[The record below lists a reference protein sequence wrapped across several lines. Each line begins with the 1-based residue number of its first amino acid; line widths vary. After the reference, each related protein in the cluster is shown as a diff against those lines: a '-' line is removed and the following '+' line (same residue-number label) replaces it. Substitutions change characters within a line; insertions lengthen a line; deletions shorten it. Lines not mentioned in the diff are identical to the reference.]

1 MNAIH
6 LLSVVSSRERLEAPQ
21 TEARLEFLDDLAA
34 ELARIYQVSCH
45 VHEEPFAADF
55 AYDPVRGQYHSTA
68 ILQRLQSLS
77 GDPETW
83 FLGITDVDLF
93 IPILTFVFGEAQL
106 NGHCALVSLH
116 RLREEFYGLP
126 ANPKLLAE
134 RAAKEAVHELGHVL
148 GLRHCHDWRC
158 VMTSTHD
165 VERLDLKSEEYC
177 AACLALTPLKKPAP
191 RGPRAFSAF
200 GSLRDEK
207 NHS

>member
-6 LLSVVSSRERLEAPQ
+6 LLSVVSGREHPEARKTQ
-21 TEARLEFLDDLAA
+21 TRLEFLDNLAA
-34 ELARIYQVSCH
+34 ELARIFQVSCH

-68 ILQRLQSLS
+68 ILQRLHSLS

-83 FLGITDVDLF
+83 FLGVTDVDLY

-134 RAAKEAVHELGHVL
+134 RTVKEAVHELGHLL

-177 AACLALTPLKKPAP
+177 AACLALTPLKKPAR
-191 RGPRAFSAF
+191 RGPQAFSAF
-200 GSLRDEK
+200 GFLRGGKE
-207 NHS
+207 

>member
-6 LLSVVSSRERLEAPQ
+6 VLSVVSSRARSEAR
-21 TEARLEFLDDLAA
+21 EAKARLEFLDDLAA

-45 VHEEPFAADF
+45 VHEEPFSADF

-68 ILQRLQSLS
+68 ILQRLQAFSD
-77 GDPETW
+77 DPETW
-83 FLGITDVDLF
+83 FLGITDVDIY

-106 NGHCALVSLH
+106 NGRCALVSLH
-116 RLREEFYGLP
+116 RLHEEFYGLP
-126 ANPKLLAE
+126 PNPKLLAE
-134 RAAKEAVHELGHVL
+134 RAVKEAVHELGHVL

-177 AACLALTPLKKPAP
+177 AACLALTPLKSPAP
-191 RGPRAFSAF
+191 RGPKALSLFR
-200 GSLRDEK
+200 SLRDK
-207 NHS
+207 NK

>member
-6 LLSVVSSRERLEAPQ
+6 LLSVVSGREHPEAP
-21 TEARLEFLDDLAA
+21 EAKARLEFLDDLAV

-45 VHEEPFAADF
+45 VHEEAFAADF
-55 AYDPVRGQYHSTA
+55 AHDAVRGQYHSTA

-77 GDPETW
+77 NDPERW
-83 FLGITDVDLF
+83 LLGVTEVDLY

-106 NGHCALVSLH
+106 SGRCALISLH

-126 ANPKLLAE
+126 ANPKLLAH
-134 RAAKEAVHELGHVL
+134 RAVKEAVHELGHVR

-177 AACLALTPLKKPAP
+177 SACLALASLQKPAP
-191 RGPRAFSAF
+191 RSRAAFSAF
-200 GSLRDEK
+200 GFLRSEDE
-207 NHS
+207 

>member
-6 LLSVVSSRERLEAPQ
+6 LLSVVSPRANLEAQ
-21 TEARLEFLDDLAA
+21 RAGVTLAFLDDLAA
-34 ELARIYQVSCH
+34 ELARIFQVSCH

-68 ILQRLQSLS
+68 ILQRLHSLS
-77 GDPETW
+77 SDPETR

-106 NGHCALVSLH
+106 NGRCALVSLH

-134 RAAKEAVHELGHVL
+134 RAVKEAVHELGHVL

-165 VERLDLKSEEYC
+165 VERLDLKSGEYC

-191 RGPRAFSAF
+191 RGPQALSAF
-200 GSLRDEK
+200 GFLRGEK
-207 NHS
+207 E

>member
-6 LLSVVSSRERLEAPQ
+6 LLSVVSGREHPEAQ
-21 TEARLEFLDDLAA
+21 EARARLEFLDDLAA
-34 ELARIYQVSCH
+34 ELARIYQASCH

-68 ILQRLQSLS
+68 ILQRIQSLA
-77 GDPETW
+77 GDPEKW
-83 FLGITDVDLF
+83 FLGVTGVDLY

-106 NGHCALVSLH
+106 SGRCALVSLH

-126 ANPKLLAE
+126 ANPKLLAA
-134 RAAKEAVHELGHVL
+134 RAVKESVHELGHVL

-177 AACLALTPLKKPAP
+177 AGCLALASLKRPAP
-191 RGPRAFSAF
+191 GGPETLSASGF
-200 GSLRDEK
+200 LRRE
-207 NHS
+207 NE